1 MNYIKTGEFI
11 LLGVFLTSLILS
23 VAVFVGAEENYTATS
38 IVQANITKAEIIPDI
53 RIQVPDKIDFRNVS
67 LGDASN
73 ELKVYINNTGT
84 KNIMVTPQLADKN
97 DEIFSNLYFKRI
109 LSEPLFKVGEYTHNI
124 TKPSTGGVK
133 ESYFYMI
140 LDLTSYTGSLEGIQE
155 TPLNFIATAA

>member
-97 DEIFSNLYFKRI
+97 DEI
-109 LSEPLFKVGEYTHNI
+109 
-124 TKPSTGGVK
+124 
-133 ESYFYMI
+133 
-140 LDLTSYTGSLEGIQE
+140 
-155 TPLNFIATAA
+155 